1 MSENIHKK
9 NQFNRLALLFGGFF
23 IILLVAA
30 GIYFL
35 KPDEAQIQ
43 SLTKE
48 ISTSDAALLRD
59 QGAFI
64 LDVREPEEWDEYHIP
79 ESTLIPLAQLESRIN
94 EIPGDQPIVVVCRS
108 GNRSA
113 VGRDMLLNAGF
124 SQVTSLAGGISTWRS
139 EGYPVESAP

>member
-113 VGRDMLLNAGF
+113 VGRDTLLNAGF